1 MAGCTANG
9 DPGKALEAKL
19 RLDEV
24 KRDLRSGRITFREAA
39 TDPRARKCKVFRM
52 LCCVRGVGKVRA
64 SRMMDRCGIVPARRC
79 GALRGARLDALC
91 REVGE

>member
-24 KRDLRSGRITFREAA
+24 KRDLREGRVTFCEAA
-39 TDPRARKCKVFRM
+39 TDPRARRCKVFRM

-91 REVGE
+91 REVGK

>member
-1 MAGCTANG
+1 MAGCTTNG
-9 DPGKALEAKL
+9 DPQRALEAKL
-19 RLDEV
+19 RLDEL
-24 KRDLRSGRITFREAA
+24 KRDLRAGRVTFREAA
-39 TDPRARKCKVFRM
+39 TDQRAHRCKVFRM

>member
-1 MAGCTANG
+1 MAGCTTNG
-9 DPGKALEAKL
+9 DPQRALEAKL
-19 RLDEV
+19 RLDEL
-24 KRDLRSGRITFREAA
+24 KRDLRAGRVTFREAA
-39 TDPRARKCKVFRM
+39 TDPRARRCKVFRM

>member
-9 DPGKALEAKL
+9 DPGRALEAKL

-39 TDPRARKCKVFRM
+39 TDPRACKCKVFRM